1 MQTFFR
7 LPNSYLVEVNHR
19 ISKDMNQQ
27 YLKQHQSHPCTSI
40 PCAPMSCLRE
50 PLHVV
55 EDPLRSL
62 SFVIKILYD
71 GLMCDYVLKYRV
83 LSTKYFQ
90 SKNEF
95 EFVYTVTG
103 QSAGLNRNIWF
114 CYKRD
119 RGATPVF
126 IYIFIYYFNISYL
139 SFNKLSRTDFCIAL
153 L

>member
-1 MQTFFR
+1 
-7 LPNSYLVEVNHR
+7 
-19 ISKDMNQQ
+19 
-27 YLKQHQSHPCTSI
+27 
-40 PCAPMSCLRE
+40 MSCLRE

>member
-1 MQTFFR
+1 
-7 LPNSYLVEVNHR
+7 
-19 ISKDMNQQ
+19 
-27 YLKQHQSHPCTSI
+27 
-40 PCAPMSCLRE
+40 MSCLRE

-114 CYKRD
+114 CYKID
-119 RGATPVF
+119 RELPL
-126 IYIFIYYFNISYL
+126 YL
-139 SFNKLSRTDFCIAL
+139 SIYLFIILIFLTYL
-153 L
+153 